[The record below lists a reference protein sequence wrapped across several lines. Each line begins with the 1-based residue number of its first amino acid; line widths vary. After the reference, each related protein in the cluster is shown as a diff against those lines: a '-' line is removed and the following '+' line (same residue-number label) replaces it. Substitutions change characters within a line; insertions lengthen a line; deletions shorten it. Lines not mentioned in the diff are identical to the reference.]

1 MLGARHDTHPFRPAP
16 RTPHPPTLASSKAP
30 GLRAGGGPALRGAA
44 VVKQLPAIDDLR
56 LWLQDNPG
64 ATRRDVAKAFG
75 IKGSAKIDLKA
86 MLRDLEA
93 EGLMPPRRASR
104 DARLP
109 PVTVLD
115 VLAPDAE
122 SDLFAQPVEWRGTG
136 TAPRVLMITRA
147 GDPALGHGDRVL
159 AKLEAIRGP
168 DYDYQ
173 GRIIRKLGANPTRI
187 LGVFRK
193 EAQGGRIVPIDKG
206 ADRFWAVTDT
216 GGAEDGELVHA
227 EPEGKSRFGPLRAR
241 VVERLGDPT
250 APKAVSLIAIHQHGI
265 RDAFPDEVVAE
276 ADKSGPVSDK
286 GRRDLRALSLMTIDP
301 WDARDHDDAIFAEA
315 DADPANPGGYV
326 LWVAIADVAAYVR
339 SGSELDRE
347 ARRRGNSTYFPDRVV
362 PMLPDILSGDL
373 CSLHEGV
380 DRPCIALRMVIGED
394 GTKRSHA
401 FLRATMCSKAS
412 LTYEQA
418 QAADEG
424 RLDEVTA
431 PLEGALRD
439 LFGAYRALTKARA
452 RRQPLD
458 LDLPERQIVLSDEGR
473 VTSVAFKERL
483 DAHRLVEEC
492 MVLANVAAAETLREK
507 GSALLYRVHEEPS
520 PEKLEALRELARESG
535 FALAKGQV
543 LMTRHFNQ
551 LLSQA
556 EGTEFDELINMATL
570 RSMTQAYYAPQNF
583 GHFGLALREYA
594 HFTSP
599 IRRYADLIVHRGLI
613 SAHGWGDDGLSP
625 WDIEHLEETGKAISE
640 AERRSMAAERDTA
653 DRYLAAY
660 LADRV
665 GAEFSGRVSG
675 VARFGVFV
683 KLDET
688 GADGLVP
695 IRAIGDEY
703 FRHDP
708 ETQTLEGERTGF
720 RIGLGQRVKVK
731 LAEAEP
737 VTGGIALE
745 LLEVE
750 GEAPQRGSGRRG
762 HKRPVRRAVGKGRSG
777 AAKAQAK
784 VKRKRG

>member
-1 MLGARHDTHPFRPAP
+1 M
-16 RTPHPPTLASSKAP
+16 
-30 GLRAGGGPALRGAA
+30 
-44 VVKQLPAIDDLR
+44 KQLPSMDQLR
-56 LWLQDNPG
+56 DWIAENPD
-64 ATRRDVAKAFG
+64 ATRRDIARAFG
-75 IKGSAKIDLKA
+75 VKGSLKIDLKA

-93 EGLMPPRRASR
+93 DGTLKPRRSSMGGK
-104 DARLP
+104 LP

-122 SDLFAQPVEWRGTG
+122 GDLFARPVEWRGDAA
-136 TAPRVLMITRA
+136 APVVLVVTQA
-147 GDPALGHGDRVL
+147 GDPALGQGDRIL
-159 AKLEAIRGP
+159 AKLDAIRGS

-173 GRIIRKLGANPTRI
+173 ARIIPKLGANPLRI
-187 LGVFRK
+187 LGIFRK

-206 ADRFWAVTDT
+206 ADKFWQVAETGDAV
-216 GGAEDGELVHA
+216 DGELVHA
-227 EPEGKSRFGPLRAR
+227 EPVGKSRFGPLRAK
-241 VVERLGDPT
+241 VIERLGDPT

-265 RDAFPDEVVAE
+265 RDEFPDAVIAE
-276 ADKSGPVSDK
+276 ADKAGPVLEK
-286 GRRDLRALSLMTIDP
+286 GRRDLRALPLMTIDP
-301 WDARDHDDAIFAEA
+301 WDARDHDDAIYAEA
-315 DADPANPGGYV
+315 DSDPENPGGFI

-339 SGSELDRE
+339 PNSELDFE

-394 GTKRSHA
+394 GTKRSHE
-401 FLRATMCSKAS
+401 FFRAMMNSKAS

-418 QAADEG
+418 QAANEG
-424 RLDEVTA
+424 KLDEATA
-431 PLEGALRD
+431 PFAQALTD
-439 LFGAYRALTKARA
+439 LFAAYRALTRARA

-473 VTSVAFKERL
+473 VTSVAFKDRF
-483 DAHRLVEEC
+483 DAHRLVEEF

-520 PEKLEALRELARESG
+520 PEKMESLRELARESG
-535 FALAKGQV
+535 FNLAKGQV

-551 LLSQA
+551 LLKQA

-613 SAHGWGDDGLSP
+613 AAHKWGDDGLSP
-625 WDIEHLEETGKAISE
+625 WDIEHLEETAKAISE

-708 ETQTLEGERTGF
+708 EAQTLVGEKTGF

-750 GEAPQRGSGRRG
+750 GEAPVRAARRG
-762 HKRPVRRAVGKGRSG
+762 RKGPVRRSVGKART
-777 AAKAQAK
+777 ATAKAK
-784 VKRKRG
+784 KKLKRKR

>member
-1 MLGARHDTHPFRPAP
+1 M
-16 RTPHPPTLASSKAP
+16 
-30 GLRAGGGPALRGAA
+30 
-44 VVKQLPAIDDLR
+44 KQLPSFDDLR
-56 LWLQDNPG
+56 IWLAENPG

-86 MLRDLEA
+86 QLRELEA
-93 EGLMPPRRASR
+93 EGLLRPRRS
-104 DARLP
+104 ARAGGLP
-109 PVTVLD
+109 PVTVLE
-115 VLAPDAE
+115 VLAPDSE
-122 SDLFAQPVEWRGTG
+122 GDLFARPMEWRSDGA
-136 TAPRVLMITRA
+136 APVILIVTQT
-147 GDPALGHGDRVL
+147 GDPALGQGDRVL
-159 AKLEAIRGP
+159 AKLESIRGP

-173 GRIIRKLGANPTRI
+173 ARIIRKLGVNPTRI
-187 LGVFRK
+187 LGIFRK

-206 ADRFWAVTDT
+206 ADKFWAVADS
-216 GGAEDGELVHA
+216 GGAQDGELVHA
-227 EPEGKSRFGPLRAR
+227 EPVGKSRFGPLRAK

-265 RDAFPDEVVAE
+265 RDEFPDDVIAE
-276 ADKSGPVSDK
+276 ADRSGPVSEK
-286 GRRDLRALSLMTIDP
+286 GRRDLRTLPLMTIDP
-301 WDARDHDDAIFAEA
+301 WDARDHDDAILAEA
-315 DADPANPGGYV
+315 DTDPENQGGFV

-339 SGSELDRE
+339 PNSELDRE

-380 DRPCIALRMVIGED
+380 DRPCIALRMVIDAHGN
-394 GTKRSHA
+394 KREHS
-401 FLRATMCSKAS
+401 FFRAMMCSHAS

-418 QAADEG
+418 QAAEEG
-424 RLDEVTA
+424 TLDDVTA
-431 PLEGALRD
+431 PLALHLRN
-439 LFGAYRALTKARA
+439 LFAAYRALRAARA

-473 VTSVAFKERL
+473 VTSVAFKDRF
-483 DAHRLVEEC
+483 DAHRLVEEF

-507 GSALLYRVHEEPS
+507 GQALLYRVHEEPS

-543 LMTRHFNQ
+543 LLTRHFNQ
-551 LLSQA
+551 LLRQA

-570 RSMTQAYYAPQNF
+570 RSMTQAYYGPQNF
-583 GHFGLALREYA
+583 GHFGLALKEYA

-613 SAHGWGDDGLSP
+613 SAHGWGPDGLSV
-625 WDIEHLEETGKAISE
+625 WDVEHLEETAKAISE

-653 DRYLAAY
+653 DRYLAAF
-660 LADRV
+660 LADRI
-665 GAEFSGRVSG
+665 GAEFTGRVSG

-703 FRHDP
+703 FRHDA
-708 ETQTLEGERTGF
+708 EAQTLEGERSGF

-750 GEAPQRGSGRRG
+750 GEARRQVSSRTSRKG
-762 HKRPVRRAVGKGRSG
+762 PVRRAVAKRRAGQ
-777 AAKAQAK
+777 AKAARK
-784 VKRKRG
+784 IKRKRN